1 MKTMLYGIV
10 SFLADV
16 HERILSLNDAYEYYY
31 SDKQLH
37 FLVIGITGMLL
48 LFIVHPIFSVL
59 AKHGHTLVIS
69 WLYVFTVI
77 LVLTFAIEIGQ
88 GVTNTGHMD
97 FRYRL
102 RRSRLSFDVS
112 GVRDPA
118 RTGTLHRIPFEKI
131 EAAFDSC

>member
-1 MKTMLYGIV
+1 MKTMLYGAV
-10 SFLADV
+10 AFLADI
-16 HERILSLNDAYEYYY
+16 HERLLSINDAYEYYY

-48 LFIVHPIFSVL
+48 LFIVHPIFNAL

-88 GVTNTGHMD
+88 GVTHTGHMD
-97 FRYRL
+97 F
-102 RRSRLSFDVS
+102 SDIVS
-112 GVRDPA
+112 GVVGFLLMFLVFAILRA
-118 RTGTLHRIPFEKI
+118 LVLFVISLFKK
-131 EAAFDSC
+131 